1 MTSNNKCSFSSL
13 VVGLMGN
20 EDSRCGSTSIGTGG
34 LGCLFAIKTKAV
46 PVTIKPEYSTV
57 NPGRAE
63 IGVLLE

>member
-1 MTSNNKCSFSSL
+1 
-13 VVGLMGN
+13 MGN